1 MQLTPSELEKNGFIV
16 ADKMDHN
23 ELVPFISQYL
33 KAKNLFSQSYYGFN
47 LFFLVVFVTKLVLL
61 FTDPGVPKS
70 EIVLKACLGITYTF
84 VLLPIH
90 ELIHAAAYKWAGAP
104 KTSFD
109 SNWKKFY
116 FMAIADKFVANRREF
131 FFVAL
136 APFTVIS
143 LGLTVGMILASP
155 LTSLT
160 FASVLLFHTACCS
173 GDFGLLSYF
182 EHHKAKEV
190 VTYDD
195 AEKKETWFLFRDR
208 KPT

>member
-1 MQLTPSELEKNGFIV
+1 MKLSPSQLEENGFVV
-16 ADKMDHN
+16 ADKLDHN
-23 ELVPFISQYL
+23 ELVPFIRKYL
-33 KAKNLFSQSYYGFN
+33 KSKNLFSLSYYGFN
-47 LFFLVVFVTKLVLL
+47 LLFLVIFATKLVFL
-61 FTDPGVPKS
+61 FSDSLHSKS

-90 ELIHAAAYKWAGAP
+90 ELIHAAAYKWVGAT

-109 SNWKKFY
+109 SNWNKFY
-116 FMAIADKFVANRREF
+116 FMAVADKFVANRREF
-131 FFVAL
+131 ILVAL

-143 LGLTVGMILASP
+143 VFLALGLLLTTS

-160 FASVLLFHTACCS
+160 FASALLFHASCCS

-182 EHHKAKEV
+182 EHHKDKEV

-195 AEKKETWFLFRDR
+195 AEKKDTWFLFKDR
-208 KPT
+208 Y